1 MKKRVTRWI
10 VMIAAVCSMMLCP
23 VLTGYAADGTLM
35 LSDPTGSVGAEIPV
49 TVRIDA
55 GGQPIGDAN
64 VTLSYDPAMLEFVS
78 GTNAQGGEGTV
89 MLSGAGTGTETELAF
104 ELSFKGLA
112 EGTAAIQVTESTA
125 YLFSDE
131 TLNLSAGEA
140 AVTIEPGDGTAG
152 SSEPT
157 ERVLGQESIDIGGV
171 YYNIYENFTDA
182 LIPAGFTRST
192 VQYAGAE
199 HSAVRQDSSGK
210 VFLFMISGESDPIMV
225 LYNESD
231 STFMRAERVDVSEN
245 FYIFILSSGD
255 GSTLPE
261 QFVETSLSLRDMS
274 YPAWQNMDSMEFYL
288 IYALS
293 STGVEGFYQYDSV
306 DGTYQRYMAQSDTA
320 VEPEEEED
328 DSALGKVEKIIT
340 DNLLILAAAVA
351 VIVVILFIIILILS
365 VKLGRRNAELE
376 DMYMGDEGENK
387 PNVKKKS
394 RQQFVGY
401 DDDDDDDDDDYL
413 EDDFDDSDFDD
424 EFSDSDDHYDDGF
437 DDDDEYYDDD
447 YEDDDDIKEYTPGK
461 KDFSEKKDSYEDV
474 DFIDI

>member
-1 MKKRVTRWI
+1 
-10 VMIAAVCSMMLCP
+10 MMLCP

-140 AVTIEPGDGTAG
+140 AVTIGPGDGTAG

-225 LYNESD
+225 MYNEID

-245 FYIFILSSGD
+245 FYIFILSAGD

-293 STGVEGFYQYDSV
+293 SAGVEGFYQYDSV
-306 DGTYQRYMAQSDTA
+306 DGTYQRYMAQADTA

-376 DMYMGDEGENK
+376 DMYLGDEGENK

-401 DDDDDDDDDDYL
+401 DDDDDDDDDYL

-461 KDFSEKKDSYEDV
+461 KDFSEKKESYEDV

>member
-10 VMIAAVCSMMLCP
+10 VMIAAVCSMMLFP
-23 VLTGYAADGTLM
+23 ALTGYAADGTLM

-64 VTLSYDPAMLEFVS
+64 VTLSYDPALLEFVS

-89 MLSGAGTGTETELAF
+89 TLAASGTGTETELAF
-104 ELSFKGLA
+104 ELKFKGLT
-112 EGTAAIQVTESTA
+112 EGTTAIQVTESTA

-131 TLNLSAGEA
+131 TLNLTAGEA
-140 AVTIEPGDGTAG
+140 AVTIEPGDGTAAT
-152 SSEPT
+152 SEPT
-157 ERVLGQESIDIGGV
+157 ERVLGQESIDIGGM

-199 HSAVRQDSSGK
+199 HSAVRQDTSGK

-225 LYNESD
+225 LYNEND
-231 STFMRAERVDVSEN
+231 STFVQAERVDVSEN
-245 FYIFILSSGD
+245 FYLFILSSGD
-255 GSTLPE
+255 GSSLPE
-261 QFVETSLSLRDMS
+261 EFQETSLSLHNLTF
-274 YPAWQNMDSMEFYL
+274 PAWQNMDSMDFYL
-288 IYALS
+288 VYALS
-293 STGVEGFYQYDSV
+293 SAGVEGFYQYDSV
-306 DGTYQRYMAQSDTA
+306 DGTYQRYVARTDTV

-351 VIVVILFIIILILS
+351 VIVVILFIIIIVLS

-376 DMYMGDEGENK
+376 DMYVGDEDENK

-401 DDDDDDDDDDYL
+401 DDDGDEEEDDYL
-413 EDDFDDSDFDD
+413 EDDFDDSDYDD
-424 EFSDSDDHYDDGF
+424 DFSDSDDQYDDGF

-447 YEDDDDIKEYTPGK
+447 YEEDDDIKEYTPGK
-461 KDFSEKKDSYEDV
+461 KDTSGKKDSYEDI
-474 DFIDI
+474 DFIDV

>member
-1 MKKRVTRWI
+1 MKNRVTRWG
-10 VMIAAVCSMMLCP
+10 VMIAAVCSLMLFP
-23 VLTGYAADGTLM
+23 ALTGYAADGTLM

-89 MLSGAGTGTETELAF
+89 TLAASGTGTETELAF
-104 ELSFKGLA
+104 ELTFKGVA

-131 TLNLSAGEA
+131 TLNLTAGEA
-140 AVTIEPGDGTAG
+140 AVTIGPGDGTAAA
-152 SSEPT
+152 SEST
-157 ERVLGQESIDIGGV
+157 ERVLGTESIEIGGM
-171 YYNIYENFTDA
+171 YYNIYENFSDA
-182 LIPAGFTRST
+182 LIPAGFSRST

-199 HSAVRQDSSGK
+199 HAAIRQDTSGK
-210 VFLFMISGESDPIMV
+210 VFLFMISGDGDPIMV

-231 STFMRAERVDVSEN
+231 STFVLAERVDVSES
-245 FYIFILSSGD
+245 FYILILASGD

-261 QFVETSLSLRDMS
+261 AFVETSLSLHDMS
-274 YPAWQNMDSMEFYL
+274 FPAWQNMDSMEFYL
-288 IYALS
+288 MYALS
-293 STGVEGFYQYDSV
+293 SSGVEGFYQYDSI
-306 DGTYQRYMAQSDTA
+306 DGTYQRYVAQTS
-320 VEPEEEED
+320 VSSEPEEEED

-340 DNLLILAAAVA
+340 DNLLILALAVA
-351 VIVVILFIIILILS
+351 VIVVILFIIILVLS
-365 VKLGRRNAELE
+365 IKLGRRNAELE
-376 DMYMGDEGENK
+376 DMYVGDEEENK

-401 DDDDDDDDDDYL
+401 DDEDDEEEDYL
-413 EDDFDDSDFDD
+413 EDDFDDSDYDD
-424 EFSDSDDHYDDGF
+424 EFTDSEDNYDDEF

-447 YEDDDDIKEYTPGK
+447 YEDEEDVKEYTPGK
-461 KDFSEKKDSYEDV
+461 GDSAGKKESYEDI
-474 DFIDI
+474 DFIDV